1 VSLYKEGL
9 IINLEYGLRL
19 GHLACYRNSKETA
32 SAEEFEGVPC
42 HLVELSPE
50 LQYSLSCWVYNYPL

>member
-50 LQYSLSCWVYNYPL
+50 LQYSLSC